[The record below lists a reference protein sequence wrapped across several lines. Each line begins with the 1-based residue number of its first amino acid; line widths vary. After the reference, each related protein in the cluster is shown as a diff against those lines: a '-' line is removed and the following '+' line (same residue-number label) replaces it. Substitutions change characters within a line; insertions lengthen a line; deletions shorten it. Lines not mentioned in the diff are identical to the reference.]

1 MQFKLMVTVLSP
13 ILIQN
18 ELMAFSLQFWVIV
31 TTLQLSLPPSSAG
44 NLNCRTS
51 DTRWM
56 WTCSFL
62 KHVSI
67 WAQLDLPLPRVHLT
81 AQHISHIALTTNA
94 NWAQAQLA
102 EVVEHWPLGAFC
114 MVPCKSTRNSRY
126 RSQQP
131 CMLYMLYT
139 YTLCLVLE
147 NITLVYSQAF
157 ANLQAGFPSQ
167 EDELVHQWLPAGRP
181 LAPSG

>member
-1 MQFKLMVTVLSP
+1 MVTVLSP

-18 ELMAFSLQFWVIV
+18 ELMGFLLQFWVTV

-44 NLNCRTS
+44 NLSCRTS

-56 WTCSFL
+56 WTCSSL
-62 KHVSI
+62 KHVST

-94 NWAQAQLA
+94 NRAKAQLP
-102 EVVEHWPLGAFC
+102 EVVEHWPLSEFC
-114 MVPCKSTRNSRY
+114 VVPCKSTRNSHY

-131 CMLYMLYT
+131 CVLYT
-139 YTLCLVLE
+139 YPLCLALE

-167 EDELVHQWLPAGRP
+167 EDELVYEWLPAGRP